1 MTETSEIFWL
11 GFTRLGEAQILLP
24 AVLAVFG
31 WTVWRAPASR
41 ACATR
46 WLLCIAIAATLTTL
60 TKVAFIGY
68 GIGSAAWDFTGLSGH
83 AMFSAAIL
91 PVLMR
96 LLAVDQGPARVR
108 WAVASGAALALLV
121 AVSRVM
127 VDAHSVSEV
136 LGGSLCGGLASALA
150 LSSWRH
156 LPTLRVPA
164 TLWLGV
170 PMAVVLAMHS
180 APPSQTH
187 DWVTR
192 LSLQISGRS
201 EPCTREAL
209 HLGGCSVAEQSAQ
222 PS

>member
-1 MTETSEIFWL
+1 MPDTIETFWAGL
-11 GFTRLGEAQILLP
+11 TRLGEAQILLP

-31 WTVWRAPASR
+31 WTVWRVPASR
-41 ACATR
+41 ACASR
-46 WLLCIAIAATLTTL
+46 WLLCIVLAALLTTL

-68 GIGSAAWDFTGLSGH
+68 GIGSATWDFTGLSGH

-108 WAVASGAALALLV
+108 LAVTSGYALAGLV
-121 AVSRVM
+121 AVSRVL
-127 VDAHSVSEV
+127 VGAHSVSEV
-136 LGGSLCGGLASALA
+136 IAGGLCGALVSALA
-150 LSSWRH
+150 LASWRRV
-156 LPTLRVPA
+156 PPLRVPVP
-164 TLWLGV
+164 LWLGV
-170 PMAVVLAMHS
+170 PMAILLAMHG

-192 LSLQISGRS
+192 LSLQISGRA

-209 HLGGCSVAEQSAQ
+209 HLGGCPETL
-222 PS
+222 

>member
-1 MTETSEIFWL
+1 MFWM

-24 AVLAVFG
+24 AVLVVFG

-41 ACATR
+41 ACAGR
-46 WLLCIAIAATLTTL
+46 WLWCIALAAGLTTV

-68 GIGSAAWDFTGLSGH
+68 GIGSATWDFTGLSGH

-96 LLAVDQGPARVR
+96 LLTVEQGRTRVR
-108 WAVASGAALALLV
+108 WAVGAGYALAVMV

-127 VDAHSVSEV
+127 VEAHSVSEV
-136 LGGSLCGGLASALA
+136 IGGALCGGLASALA

-156 LPTLRVPA
+156 LPTPRVPA
-164 TLWLGV
+164 PLWLGV
-170 PMAVVLAMHS
+170 PMAILVAMHA

-192 LSLQISGRS
+192 LSLEISGRT

-209 HLGGCSVAEQSAQ
+209 HLGGCSVAEQAAQ